1 MIISPPTVIP
11 AAETVTAD
19 LTVRARITTADPAAP
34 VAALTTMTVDRRR
47 SGKIR
52 RKAGKARHQV
62 AV

>member
-1 MIISPPTVIP
+1 MIP

-19 LTVRARITTADPAAP
+19 LTVRARITTADLIAP
-34 VAALTTMTVDRRR
+34 VAARTSMTVDRRR

-52 RKAGKARHQV
+52 RKAGKARHQA